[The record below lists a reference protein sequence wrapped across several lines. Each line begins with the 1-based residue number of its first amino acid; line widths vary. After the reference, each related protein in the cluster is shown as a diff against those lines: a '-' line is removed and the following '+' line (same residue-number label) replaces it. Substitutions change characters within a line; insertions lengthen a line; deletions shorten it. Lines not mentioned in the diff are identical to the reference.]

1 MTNAGLF
8 YHDIKHLIKNKSTQ
22 IMVNKSRSPL
32 TQIKKNNK
40 QYTVRDVMRA
50 DRTMGF
56 QNITD
61 QPLKWILHEVDND
74 IL

>member
-1 MTNAGLF
+1 
-8 YHDIKHLIKNKSTQ
+8 
-22 IMVNKSRSPL
+22 MVNKSRSPL